1 MANGKRQEHYLQDLI
16 KQVDEVKLECQQGK
30 VQLSKHRAENEQL
43 KKDLRCASGILKRV
57 KESPQQP
64 LGGPSSTI
72 LSKKNNIQDIQ
83 MTAEMSRSDLKS
95 PGPQAGSQVINDKE
109 FQVWLKH
116 LQDSYESRIQPKLA
130 EIASLRQELL
140 SAKNELAKIK
150 IQKQVE
156 SSHVPDSNENQS
168 AQVDALKAKV
178 SDTEQSLREGKQ

>member
-1 MANGKRQEHYLQDLI
+1 MAWVAHTVRLRSVTRQITTEWVAH
-16 KQVDEVKLECQQGK
+16 EV
-30 VQLSKHRAENEQL
+30 
-43 KKDLRCASGILKRV
+43 
-57 KESPQQP
+57 
-64 LGGPSSTI
+64 
-72 LSKKNNIQDIQ
+72 
-83 MTAEMSRSDLKS
+83 
-95 PGPQAGSQVINDKE
+95 QAWVTHK
-109 FQVWLKH
+109 VWLKH